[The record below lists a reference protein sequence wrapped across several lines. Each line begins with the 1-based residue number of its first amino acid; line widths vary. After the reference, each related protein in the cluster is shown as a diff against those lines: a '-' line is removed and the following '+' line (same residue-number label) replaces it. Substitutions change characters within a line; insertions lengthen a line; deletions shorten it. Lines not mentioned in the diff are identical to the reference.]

1 MIESDPAV
9 SRRVCME
16 TSIDQADRWQGPQSR
31 VTLDRFHRA
40 PGVVALR
47 LLQLIAFGKRE
58 SSRVHSYYIHD
69 PSGHQKDRANRVGG
83 EVGLSL
89 LPARSL
95 LCLASGELGSIM
107 VALLIAPFWSSVL
120 LPFLFFFFFFFS
132 FLPSF
137 GLSPLPS
144 LLRGER
150 TEGARIQIT
159 EGIDNVVSN
168 LIIVALH

>member
-83 EVGLSL
+83 EVGLHY
-89 LPARSL
+89 
-95 LCLASGELGSIM
+95 CLRVRCCVLRLANW
-107 VALLIAPFWSSVL
+107 VALWWHF
-120 LPFLFFFFFFFS
+120 
-132 FLPSF
+132 
-137 GLSPLPS
+137 
-144 LLRGER
+144 
-150 TEGARIQIT
+150 
-159 EGIDNVVSN
+159 
-168 LIIVALH
+168 

>member
-83 EVGLSL
+83 EVGPSL

-107 VALLIAPFWSSVL
+107 VALLIAPSARLSYSPIFFFFSV
-120 LPFLFFFFFFFS
+120 FFFFFFFFS
-132 FLPSF
+132 AVFWFVSTSIAF
-137 GLSPLPS
+137 AWREDG
-144 LLRGER
+144 RGKDPDHR
-150 TEGARIQIT
+150 G
-159 EGIDNVVSN
+159 G
-168 LIIVALH
+168 

>member
-83 EVGLSL
+83 EVGLHY
-89 LPARSL
+89 
-95 LCLASGELGSIM
+95 CLRVRCCVLRLANWGSIM

-120 LPFLFFFFFFFS
+120 LPFLFSFFFFFFWFVS
-132 FLPSF
+132 TSIAFAWRED
-137 GLSPLPS
+137 G
-144 LLRGER
+144 RGKDPDHR
-150 TEGARIQIT
+150 G
-159 EGIDNVVSN
+159 G
-168 LIIVALH
+168 